1 MRKQS
6 NYYSIAMQKIFDLQS
21 SFENLKILSRNVFS
35 DSYDAIS
42 FYERVWQARSSKA
55 SKASKASQSDTDG
68 IALIFKEGDYY
79 NWLLC
84 TEKELSGPGIFELD
98 RDRIFEQHLTRVR
111 EKMRKTVETT
121 ETPGIETA
129 TAYVRNQ
136 LLTDEDAEI
145 KTITVTRKK
154 DADTV
159 EVRTTVYRK

>member
-21 SFENLKILSRNVFS
+21 SFENLKILSKNVFS

-42 FYERVWQARSSKA
+42 FYERVWLTRSSKA
-55 SKASKASQSDTDG
+55 SQADTDG

-84 TEKELSGPGIFELD
+84 TEKEVSGTGIFELD

>member
-21 SFENLKILSRNVFS
+21 SFENLKILSKNVFS

-42 FYERVWQARSSKA
+42 FYERVWLTRSSKA
-55 SKASKASQSDTDG
+55 SQADTDG

-84 TEKELSGPGIFELD
+84 TEKEVSGPGIFELD

>member
-21 SFENLKILSRNVFS
+21 SFENLKILSKNVFS

-42 FYERVWQARSSKA
+42 FYERVWLTRSSKA
-55 SKASKASQSDTDG
+55 SQADTDG

-84 TEKELSGPGIFELD
+84 TEKEVSGPGIFELD

-136 LLTDEDAEI
+136 LLPDEDAEI